1 MEMEAGMADGK
12 AAYSFENR
20 QPIVV
25 DGKFIS
31 RLYPMK
37 DKNLRINDF
46 ERDVMLACI
55 PWVYYNILC
64 KSKRMNGWRNTV

>member
-1 MEMEAGMADGK
+1 MADGK
-12 AAYSFENR
+12 VAYSFEKR

-37 DKNLRINDF
+37 DKNLRINRALKG
-46 ERDVMLACI
+46 RDACLY
-55 PWVYYNILC
+55 PLGIL
-64 KSKRMNGWRNTV
+64 